1 MQIKL
6 SYLALAFIAISS
18 VSGAIGYVLGWH
30 AKGESVAAEEVQKKS
45 NADEALKEPEKKA
58 ADAKTNADVVY
69 KTVYRDVVK
78 YVNNPDRTMCKFDDD
93 AVILRKQA
101 IDAANNLPGF
111 DADTVQDKRS
121 GK

>member
-18 VSGAIGYVLGWH
+18 VSGGIGYALGWH
-30 AKGESVAAEEVQKKS
+30 AKGESVAAEEAQKKAK
-45 NADEALKEPEKKA
+45 ADEALKEPEQKA
-58 ADAKTNADVVY
+58 SDAKTKADVVY

-78 YVNNPDRTMCKFDDD
+78 YVNNPDRTVCKFDDD
-93 AVILRKQA
+93 AVSLRKQA

-111 DADTVQDKRS
+111 DAATVQDERS
-121 GK
+121 SK

>member
-6 SYLALAFIAISS
+6 SYLALAFIATFSA
-18 VSGAIGYVLGWH
+18 SGGIGYALGWH
-30 AKGESVAAEEVQKKS
+30 AKGESVAAEEVQKKAK
-45 NADEALKEPEKKA
+45 ADEALKEPEQKA
-58 ADAKTNADVVY
+58 ADAKAKADVVY

-78 YVNNPDRTMCKFDDD
+78 YVNNPDRTVCNFDDD

-111 DADTVQDKRS
+111 DAATVQDKRS
-121 GK
+121 SN

>member
-1 MQIKL
+1 MQIRL

-18 VSGAIGYVLGWH
+18 VSGAIGYAMGWH
-30 AKGESVAAEEVQKKS
+30 ANGESVAAEAVNKKAK
-45 NADEALKEPEKKA
+45 ADEALKEPEQKA
-58 ADAKTNADVVY
+58 ADAKAKADVVY

-78 YVNNPDRTMCKFDDD
+78 YVNNPDRTVCKFDDD
-93 AVILRKQA
+93 AVSLRKQA

-121 GK
+121 SN

>member
-18 VSGAIGYVLGWH
+18 VSGATGYALGWH
-30 AKGESVAAEEVQKKS
+30 AKGESVAAEEVQKKAK
-45 NADEALKEPEKKA
+45 ADEALKEPEQKA
-58 ADAKTNADVVY
+58 ADAKAKADVVY

-78 YVNNPDRTMCKFDDD
+78 YVNNPDRTVCKFDDD
-93 AVILRKQA
+93 AVSLRKQA

-111 DADTVQDKRS
+111 DATAVQDKRS
-121 GK
+121 SN